1 MRRFSLDSVLVL
13 LAVAASLMVA
23 GCSADSTPTLLPT
36 PDVDLERN
44 IFSAD
49 LPISTTAYLY
59 GFLEGEQIEVKLWAA
74 DGSRTFLGTTSA
86 NEGGLGS
93 VDIRH
98 DGLPGNYYSV
108 AAVGDQGSKA
118 STAFIV
124 K

>member
-1 MRRFSLDSVLVL
+1 MHRFRFNGVLALLVL
-13 LAVAASLMVA
+13 AASMLAA
-23 GCSADSTPTLLPT
+23 GCRADATPTLLPT

-44 IFSAD
+44 NFSAD

-74 DGSRTFLGTTSA
+74 DGSRTFLSTTSA

-98 DGLPGNYYSV
+98 DGLPEDYYSV
-108 AAVGDQGSKA
+108 VGVGDQGNKA
-118 STAFIV
+118 SAPLFV